1 MSDMYPPPHMTGAQV
16 SRWRLSRTFCF
27 SKGTLTPPVRGPLVE
42 GGSRE
47 YPKPMGQTFSR
58 SGGGE
63 GLFIQS
69 QTKAANEEEQDG
81 MERERESN
89 FILL

>member
-1 MSDMYPPPHMTGAQV
+1 
-16 SRWRLSRTFCF
+16 
-27 SKGTLTPPVRGPLVE
+27 
-42 GGSRE
+42 
-47 YPKPMGQTFSR
+47 MGQTFSR

-89 FILL
+89 FILF